1 MDVLLPYIILGL
13 QSFGVIVLGT
23 LHLREYRR
31 ERRRLQEL
39 RDLEMRR
46 RRRQCHIRNLTF
58 CDMEMTEPYIP
69 KKKGIKP
76 KREIKRHKLV

>member
-13 QSFGVIVLGT
+13 QSVSVIVLGI
-23 LHLREYRR
+23 LHLR

-76 KREIKRHKLV
+76 KMEIKRHKLV